1 MDEAADGQ
9 WEDEREEVGWGI
21 LDPGGVVSVYH
32 KTQGTNLSMLMQL
45 ALVSRQNRSTGSGGV
60 GGYMEREGDRH
71 SALVVCMYHILTHSS
86 HHVQLHDHTH
96 HMSQ

>member
-1 MDEAADGQ
+1 MSSGKMKGRK
-9 WEDEREEVGWGI
+9 WPRI
-21 LDPGGVVSVYH
+21 LDPGGLVSVCL
-32 KTQGTNLSMLMQL
+32 KTPGTYFSMLLQL
-45 ALVSRQNRSTGSGGV
+45 ALVSGQNRTTGSGGV